1 MSLSPAADTVLR
13 ILVLLARQV
22 EPVPAATVAT
32 GLGLPRSFQLAHPG
46 KRRTLAWSQ

>member
-32 GLGLPRSFQLAHPG
+32 SLGLPRSTTYRL
-46 KRRTLAWSQ
+46 L